1 MSNINTGADI
11 TGNNNSF
18 VTNEKHVIPVI
29 QEQLHITKQVT
40 ESGTISISKKII
52 EENYDAEL
60 SVYHEDLIVERIAK
74 NEYIEGDL
82 PKIHTDGDTTIIPV
96 IKEIIIKRIML
107 IEELHI
113 TKRKTD
119 ALVPVH
125 EVLRKE
131 EITISRSD
139 SPSAAE

>member
-11 TGNNNSF
+11 TGDNNSF

-29 QEQLHITKQVT
+29 QEQLHITKQVI

-60 SVYHEDLIVERIAK
+60 SVYHEDLVVERIAK

-82 PKIHTDGDTTIIPV
+82 PKIRTDGDTTIIPV

-139 SPSAAE
+139 RPSAAE

>member
-11 TGNNNSF
+11 TGDNNSF

-29 QEQLHITKQVT
+29 QEQLHITKQVI

-60 SVYHEDLIVERIAK
+60 SVYHEDLVVERIAK

-82 PKIHTDGDTTIIPV
+82 PKIRTDGDTTIIPV
-96 IKEIIIKRIML
+96 IKEIIIKRTML

-139 SPSAAE
+139 RPSAAE